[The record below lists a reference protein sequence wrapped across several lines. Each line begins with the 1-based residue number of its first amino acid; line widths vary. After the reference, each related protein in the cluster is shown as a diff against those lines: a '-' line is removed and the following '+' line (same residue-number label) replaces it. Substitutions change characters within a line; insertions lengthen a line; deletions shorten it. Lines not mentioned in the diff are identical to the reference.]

1 MKPRAFTLVELLV
14 VISVIAVLMGILM
27 PVLSKA
33 RAAGQNARCK
43 GNLKGY
49 ALAVSMY
56 TTDNDGRFQE
66 PWFAYFSQRGPYPS
80 ETGIGNQYI
89 HLRWCNGDLYLR
101 EHPEIAGPFYRYLS
115 DARGFI
121 CPRFKVL
128 TRFGQAQDIFYQAN
142 RDAVRHYKP
151 WYNYTMNAYLGPHDG
166 ELSGIR
172 VSTIQEVRHPATTF
186 SFAEESS
193 FADND
198 YNRTGLNNTFMV
210 PGTKDM
216 VNRWLGQAGYNV
228 WAVTPGPLSGGNVGV
243 FWNVIGGFHHA
254 PSGDVLGGRGNCAFL
269 DGHVAAHPRSE
280 TFPLAWPRGK
290 VSGPIP

>member
-33 RAAGQNARCK
+33 RAAGQNAKCK

-128 TRFGQAQDIFYQAN
+128 TRFGQACSVLDPEGH
-142 RDAVRHYKP
+142 RP
-151 WYNYTMNAYLGPHDG
+151 
-166 ELSGIR
+166 
-172 VSTIQEVRHPATTF
+172 
-186 SFAEESS
+186 
-193 FADND
+193 
-198 YNRTGLNNTFMV
+198 
-210 PGTKDM
+210 
-216 VNRWLGQAGYNV
+216 RW
-228 WAVTPGPLSGGNVGV
+228 
-243 FWNVIGGFHHA
+243 
-254 PSGDVLGGRGNCAFL
+254 C
-269 DGHVAAHPRSE
+269 
-280 TFPLAWPRGK
+280 PLAEWAARTRGSDLRQNCSPGSAGRSRSRRQALLP
-290 VSGPIP
+290 VWQTC